1 MDSMDTTQNYILSTA
16 NLRQALITHVVSTI
30 RNICQIESL
39 DVSLKRTTKKILT
52 RYSPTRTC
60 QEVRARAGEKLRS
73 ANRKITP
80 VVLFTT
86 AYIYILYISDQLL
99 VSQTVC
105 YRKKSPYA
113 QHDCRAKSKRQF
125 HAARSA
131 KSNRKTDPTVE
142 RKCFLNC
149 HVLFL

>member
-52 RYSPTRTC
+52 RYSSTRTC
-60 QEVRARAGEKLRS
+60 QEVRARVGEKLRS

-86 AYIYILYISDQLL
+86 ACIYYIFLISFQCPKQFVIGKSHHMHSMTAGLKAKDSFMQQGLQNLTGKLILRWREN
-99 VSQTVC
+99 V
-105 YRKKSPYA
+105 
-113 QHDCRAKSKRQF
+113 F
-125 HAARSA
+125 
-131 KSNRKTDPTVE
+131 
-142 RKCFLNC
+142 
-149 HVLFL
+149 